1 MPARRKF
8 AAGLKSRLSK
18 LTRHKAFLPFMATAG
33 CGAYLMAAGV
43 AGWAVWTLQD
53 MPAMA
58 DLNTEKRPA
67 TVTYLD
73 RHGREI
79 GVRGSRG
86 SRPVSLAMVADSLP
100 VAVLAV
106 EDRRYYNHP
115 GIDPIGIARAIW
127 VNKKRG
133 RPGLFRL
140 FGVWRRGSGGALF
153 CKAGRGFNFGRK
165 RHAGRAFKSAVKL
178 LSGR

>member
-1 MPARRKF
+1 
-8 AAGLKSRLSK
+8 
-18 LTRHKAFLPFMATAG
+18 
-33 CGAYLMAAGV
+33 MAAGV

-106 EDRRYYNHP
+106 EDRRSDRQSNPAPQKP
-115 GIDPIGIARAIW
+115 GSAARLMA
-127 VNKKRG
+127 
-133 RPGLFRL
+133 
-140 FGVWRRGSGGALF
+140 GA
-153 CKAGRGFNFGRK
+153 
-165 RHAGRAFKSAVKL
+165 
-178 LSGR
+178 